1 MTQVMY
7 VNECNRFFFILEI
20 TFLFNY
26 LTINRM
32 IIMLY
37 KIFILEVQKP

>member
-7 VNECNRFFFILEI
+7 VNECNIFVFILEI